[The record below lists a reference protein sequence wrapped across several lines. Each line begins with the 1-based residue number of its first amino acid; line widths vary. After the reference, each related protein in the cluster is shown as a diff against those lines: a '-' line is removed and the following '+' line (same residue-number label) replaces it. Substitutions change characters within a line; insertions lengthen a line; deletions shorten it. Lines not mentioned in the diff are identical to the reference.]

1 MSAAKDRLV
10 RDSGRAR
17 SEERAM
23 AKLTGVLKGPVANCV
38 LFICAVGTGSHCC
51 FKTEAGEGDTP
62 LVLREQPQP
71 GASTRVQIEL
81 KAQGLYRPG
90 LPPGDQSGEV
100 RMPKPLTVQ
109 IETRFVFHERLVQVG
124 ADGKAVAVGAAVQSA
139 GVPRVGGPGARLAAV
154 RQVVQAAS
162 AINGEIRPTSALIR
176 PEVSL
181 LVAQRRDTDV
191 PVVVASPAGA
201 LTWYE
206 LELVQGLGDPLV
218 LGDLLPEQAVKI
230 GDRWRVRDSAA
241 KALCGY
247 DVVGTNRLE
256 AVLESTSEN
265 QARIRVN
272 GQVLG
277 SALGGNGTMSCGGFL
292 TFDRRSARI
301 DRLEINRSEARQPG
315 PIEAGLDIKSTLTV
329 ERIAA
334 QPPASLSDAALGK
347 ISLEVTPERELLLL
361 TAPGGRCELLHD
373 RQWHMFWQ
381 DPKLTVLKRL
391 VGGEVIAQCN
401 ISMGPTAGKGRHQDL
416 EQFRDDVKRALKS
429 RFIRFLGAGEVGA
442 DASGGLRYKVGVQGR
457 EGELGIIW
465 YYYLLASPEG
475 EQLVA
480 TYTLAEDR
488 LKAFG
493 DQDLEMMG
501 SLSWLL
507 GPRSGAS
514 R

>member
-1 MSAAKDRLV
+1 VVNWLLAA
-10 RDSGRAR
+10 
-17 SEERAM
+17 
-23 AKLTGVLKGPVANCV
+23 
-38 LFICAVGTGSHCC
+38 CAIVTVNHFSL
-51 FKTEAGEGDTP
+51 KTEASEDGSP
-62 LVLREQPQP
+62 LVLREQSRP
-71 GASTRVQIEL
+71 GDATRVQIEL

-90 LPPGDQSGEV
+90 LPPGDRSGEV

-109 IETRFVFHERLVQVG
+109 IETRFVFQERLVPVG
-124 ADGKAVAVGAAVQSA
+124 GDGRAIAAGTTVQSA
-139 GVPRVGGPGARLAAV
+139 GIARVAGPGARLAAV

-181 LVAQRRDTDV
+181 LVAQRRDTDG
-191 PVVVASPAGA
+191 PVVVVSPAGA

-218 LGDLLPEQAVKI
+218 LGDLLPPQSVKI
-230 GDRWRVRDSAA
+230 GDRWRVPDPAA

-256 AVLESTSEN
+256 AVLESANES

-292 TFDRRSARI
+292 TFDRRNARV
-301 DRLEINRSEARQPG
+301 DHLEINRSEARQPG

-329 ERIAA
+329 ARTAA
-334 QPPASLSDAALGK
+334 QPPASLSDAALGQV
-347 ISLEVTPERELLLL
+347 SLEVTPERELLRL
-361 TAPGGRCELLHD
+361 TGPGGRCVLLHD

-401 ISMGPTAGKGRHQDL
+401 ISMGPSAGKGRHQDP

-429 RFIRFLGAGEVGA
+429 RFIRFLGAGEIGGDPSA
-442 DASGGLRYKVGVQGR
+442 GLRYKVGVQGR

-475 EQLVA
+475 EQLLA

-493 DQDLEMMG
+493 DQDLEMIG
-501 SLSWLL
+501 SLTWLP
-507 GPRSGAS
+507 GSRSGVG